1 MIKVNWSKIKKFEKK
16 GFAFSCMGI
25 EILIGVALFII
36 GLATKV
42 NPINYLSALFLMFLT
57 AFYIH
62 IESRMI
68 QIYMLLGVFDIVS
81 CIFTFAPVSK
91 EGGYSAFLIITALV
105 LITAILSFIVK
116 SYVCENTKYAPTSSS
131 NAENFKNKSAMFF
144 APHEDDEINV
154 FGGVIE
160 HYVKNGSEVRIV
172 FLTNGDCY
180 GIGATRI
187 KEALDVARVYSIP
200 KENIV
205 FLGYSDSLTKNKI
218 HIYNADE
225 NDEFTSIKGYTE
237 TYGTKLASPFK
248 EGRKYTRKNI
258 VEDIADLIKL
268 CKPDELFC
276 CDYDSH
282 PDHRAI
288 SLFFEEAL
296 EKVLKEDESY
306 IPVVYK
312 GFGYSTAWN
321 GKQDY
326 YSTNIVSTRKVTNSP
341 LMEENNI
348 YEWSERVRF
357 PVADEFL
364 SRVMQN
370 SSSYKAMMM
379 HCSQTATDHANGIL
393 NGDKVFWKRRADSVL
408 LNATVQ
414 ATSGDASHITSF
426 KLANSD
432 NIMRSDELPCSD
444 VWECDADDQN
454 RIVMFILPEPK
465 TIRELVIYANPNK
478 DNKIINAT
486 IKIGNHVFDT
496 DLIDNYAV
504 FELEGITTDRF
515 ALRIEDFTGIAS
527 VFRIEAFETPS
538 SEETEIIKV
547 MNRNSDFCYDYIT
560 KKSGR
565 EELFVYTYP
574 ENKENEY
581 EISATDGVSAE
592 FTDNGILVNCKT
604 GESGKLRVSLKD
616 KPEIFDEIN
625 ISNPDDKKRSQ
636 IKFKQAL
643 EHMIY
648 SPPMQKDYYLGLIRR
663 LGVYK

>member
-16 GFAFSCMGI
+16 PFALSCIGI
-25 EILIGVALFII
+25 ELLIGIALFII

-68 QIYMLLGVFDIVS
+68 QIYMLLGVFDIAA
-81 CIFTFAPVSK
+81 CIFTFVPVSK
-91 EGGYSAFLIITALV
+91 EGGYSALLIITALV
-105 LITAILSFIVK
+105 LITAILSFIAR
-116 SYVCENTKYAPTSSS
+116 SYICENTKYALTDSS
-131 NAENFKNKSAMFF
+131 NKEIFKNKSAMFF
-144 APHEDDEINV
+144 VPHEDDEINV

-160 HYVKNGSEVRIV
+160 QYVKNGSEVRIV

-180 GIGATRI
+180 GIGSTRI
-187 KEALDVARVYSIP
+187 KEALDVARVYGIP
-200 KENIV
+200 KENII
-205 FLGYSDSLTKNKI
+205 FLGYSDSLVKNGV
-218 HIYNADE
+218 HIYNAED
-225 NDEFTSIKGYTE
+225 NDEYTSIKGFTQ
-237 TYGTKLASPFK
+237 TYGTRLASPFK
-248 EGRKYTRKNI
+248 EARKYTRANI

-296 EKVLKEDESY
+296 ENVLKEDEEY
-306 IPVVYK
+306 VPAVYK

-370 SSSYKAMMM
+370 SSSYRAMMK

-393 NGDKVFWKRRADSVL
+393 NGDKVFWKRRADSLL
-408 LNATVQ
+408 LNAKVR

-444 VWECDADDQN
+444 VWEAEADDEN
-454 RIVMFILPEPK
+454 RVIMIQLPEAK

-478 DNKIINAT
+478 ENKIINAT
-486 IKIGNHVFDT
+486 LKIGNHIFDT
-496 DLIDNYAV
+496 ELIDNYAV
-504 FELEGITTDRF
+504 FELGGIVTDNF
-515 ALRIEDFTGIAS
+515 ALHIDEFTGVPSI
-527 VFRIEAFETPS
+527 FRIEAFETPS
-538 SEETEIIKV
+538 SEDTELIKI
-547 MNRNSDFCYDYIT
+547 MNRNSDFCYDYLI

-574 ENKENEY
+574 ENNENEY
-581 EISATDGVSAE
+581 EISATNGVSAE

-604 GESGKLRVSLKD
+604 NESGKLRVSLKD
-616 KPEIFDEIN
+616 NPEIFDEIN
-625 ISNPDDKKRSQ
+625 ISNPDDKKRNQ
-636 IKFKQAL
+636 IKFKQLL

-648 SPPMQKDYYLGLIRR
+648 SPQMQADYYLGLIRR